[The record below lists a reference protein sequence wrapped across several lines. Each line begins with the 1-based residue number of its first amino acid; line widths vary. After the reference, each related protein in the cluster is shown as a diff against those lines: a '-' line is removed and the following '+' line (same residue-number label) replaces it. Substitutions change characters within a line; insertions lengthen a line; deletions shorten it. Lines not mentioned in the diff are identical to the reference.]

1 MSKNFRRCTIEG
13 ILLALL
19 FITSASHAF
28 EEIVPRYA
36 LVIGNAN
43 YSFSPLK
50 NPINDANDMA
60 SKLESLRYQVTL
72 ATDQNPQ
79 QMRTIIEQF
88 YASITEPDAISVFYY
103 AGHAIQADNVNY
115 LIPVN
120 AQISTVELMT
130 ERALSFNTLLTQ
142 LRGAASQQNIIILDA
157 CRNNPFKVA
166 KTTSTGR
173 SLTNLDAKVVAL
185 SSGLAPIKA
194 PTGTL
199 IAYATEPGNI
209 ALDGRGDNGTY
220 TSALLKYID
229 SSETAEELF
238 KKVRK
243 AVLRK
248 TKNKQTPWEHSSLID
263 KFYFMPPSNEEIPD
277 IISF

>member
-1 MSKNFRRCTIEG
+1 MVFMQPRKFFLS
-13 ILLALL
+13 LVSLLL
-19 FITSASHAF
+19 FPNICLAF

-43 YSFSPLK
+43 YSFAPLK

-60 SKLESLRYQVTL
+60 NKLESLRYRVTL

-79 QMRTIIEQF
+79 QMRAVIEQF
-88 YASITEPDAISVFYY
+88 YASITEEDAISVFYY
-103 AGHAIQADNVNY
+103 AGHAIQADNINY
-115 LIPVN
+115 LIPIN

-130 ERALSFNTLLTQ
+130 ERALSFNTLLAQ
-142 LRGAASQQNIIILDA
+142 LRGAASQQNVIILDA
-157 CRNNPFKVA
+157 CRNNPFKIA
-166 KTTSTGR
+166 KSTGAGR
-173 SLTNLDAKVVAL
+173 SITNLDAKVVAL

-220 TSALLKYID
+220 TSALLEYID
-229 SSETAEELF
+229 NSETAEELF

-243 AVLRK
+243 EVLLK
-248 TKNKQTPWEHSSLID
+248 TKNKQTPWEHSSLIE

-277 IISF
+277 IIVF